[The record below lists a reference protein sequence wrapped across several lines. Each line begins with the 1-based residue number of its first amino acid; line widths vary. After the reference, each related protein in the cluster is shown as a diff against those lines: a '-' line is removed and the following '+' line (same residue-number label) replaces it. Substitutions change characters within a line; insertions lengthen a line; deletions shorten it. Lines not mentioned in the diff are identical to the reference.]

1 MGTTPVFFRS
11 NHSLLRG
18 CRSPEEICRFARE
31 RGFGSVAMADVNSFY
46 GLIRF
51 LKAAKREG
59 VRPVAGVHVEQGG
72 VDLFTALILERKGFS
87 RACALLTRLLT
98 APAGPGRAQEAQGTP
113 RAPGGCSASPPA
125 FDAVSDLATNGWEG
139 LAILSDRPEVLA
151 RLSGAQS
158 CPPGLF
164 AKLAWGRPYAALARL
179 ARDRGIPAAAAADA
193 VFLDDSDERLY
204 PLLRAIDLNTTLEH
218 VPSAERAEKR
228 HRYAPPEEIA
238 RVFSAVPEA
247 VANAEGLVERATCD
261 GIISPRFVFP
271 SFKGMT
277 DEEAFRELG
286 RLCEEGAVR
295 RYGGMR
301 PDVRQRLEHELAII
315 REKGF
320 ASYFLVVRDIVMQCP
335 RTCGRGSAASSI
347 VSYLLSLT
355 HVEPLHYNL
364 FFERFLNR
372 GRVDPPDIDVDF
384 PWDEREAVQRYV
396 FRAYEGRA
404 GMVANHVSFRGRS
417 ALRDPAKALGIP
429 AEEIGSM
436 VRFFRLGE
444 HDRIPP
450 YLREAAARLQGFPR
464 NLGTHCGGV
473 VITPGP
479 ITDYTHVQTSALG
492 FPLIAW
498 EKDATEDAGLVKI
511 DLLGNRSLA
520 VLRDTIALVARRPD
534 GEAIDWERFDPL
546 EDSPTR
552 DLIAGG
558 GTLGVFYVESPA
570 TRQLLTKMGRG
581 DYPHLVIA
589 SSIIRPAANKYI
601 RLFVK
606 RLRGAPYEALHPL
619 VQDTL
624 AETYGIMVYQE
635 DVSRVAID
643 LCGFPIEDADRLRK
657 ILSKKD
663 RELTLPDFRDRFFA
677 GGRSRGVSDEVLQKA
692 WDMILSFD
700 GYSFCKAHSASY
712 AQVSYRVAYL
722 KRRYPLEFIASV
734 INNGGGFYG
743 RQTYL
748 DECRRMGFAVL
759 PPDVNAS
766 AWEYTVE
773 GAGGPAGAGAAGAGP
788 VGGPPTGLRV
798 GLCQLR
804 DIRRPFVDA
813 LLAERARGGPFAGF
827 HDFVRR
833 TDPRLVDLRAL
844 VRSGSLDSVA
854 EGCTRP
860 QLFFRF
866 LNIAKED
873 GLGLVQPVPALV
885 GDYPARTKLADE
897 VRTLGMVVSRHPL
910 TLFRGRIEGIARRHG
925 LGPVISSADIP
936 RYRGRRVWIPGIL
949 VTGKEVVTKGR
960 EPMIFVSFEDEHA
973 IFETVLFPDAFRRY
987 FPMLDD
993 GWAFLVHGR
1002 VDEDYGALSIGVE
1015 RLVKVSR
1022 DSPSAAGAGAGAVE
1036 PSRAAAGG
1044 VADVAAPDRPPV
1056 FAWWSGRGAEGEDGE
1071 GDGGLDAERL
1081 GLAAGS

>member
-1 MGTTPVFFRS
+1 
-11 NHSLLRG
+11 
-18 CRSPEEICRFARE
+18 
-31 RGFGSVAMADVNSFY
+31 MAGVY
-46 GLIRF
+46 VEQ
-51 LKAAKREG
+51 EG
-59 VRPVAGVHVEQGG
+59 VE
-72 VDLFTALILERKGFS
+72 LFTALILDRKGFS
-87 RACALLTRLLT
+87 RACEVLTRLLT
-98 APAGPGRAQEAQGTP
+98 ASGAAAPLQPQGRVQRPQDRLPTSSGSIEPFP
-113 RAPGGCSASPPA
+113 RY
-125 FDAVSDLATNGWEG
+125 DAVSDLASHGWEG
-139 LAILSDRPEVLA
+139 LAILSDRPEVLE
-151 RLSGAQS
+151 RLCGGGPRAAAGGQPAADRSWNM
-158 CPPGLF
+158 CPPDLF
-164 AKLAWGRPYAALARL
+164 AKLAWGRPFAGLARF
-179 ARDRGIPAAAAADA
+179 ARGRGIPAAAVAEP

-218 VPSAERAEKR
+218 VPASERPEAR
-228 HRYAPPEEIA
+228 HRYAPPEAVA
-238 RVFSAVPEA
+238 RFFSAVPEA
-247 VANAEGLVERATCD
+247 IVNAEALVERATCD

-277 DEEAFRELG
+277 DDEAFRELR
-286 RLCEEGAVR
+286 RLCEEGALR

-320 ASYFLVVRDIVMQCP
+320 ASYFLVVRDIVQQCP

-347 VSYLLSLT
+347 VSFLLGIT

-372 GRVDPPDIDVDF
+372 GRADPPDIDVDF

-404 GMVANHVSFRGRS
+404 GMVANHVTFGARS
-417 ALRDPAKALGIP
+417 ALRDPAKALGVP
-429 AEEIGSM
+429 AGEIGSV

-479 ITDYTHVQTSALG
+479 ITGYTHLQTSALG

-546 EDSPTR
+546 EDAPTR

-606 RLRGAPYEALHPL
+606 RLRGAPYEPLHPM
-619 VQDTL
+619 VADTL

-643 LCGFPIEDADRLRK
+643 LAGFPIEDADRLRK

-663 RELTLPDFRDRFFA
+663 RELTLPDYREKFFA
-677 GGRSRGVSDEVLQKA
+677 GGRARGVSAETLEKA

-748 DECRRMGFAVL
+748 DECRRMGFAIL

-773 GAGGPAGAGAAGAGP
+773 GAGGA
-788 VGGPPTGLRV
+788 VSGPPSGLRV
-798 GLCQLR
+798 GLGQLR

-813 LLAERARGGPFAGF
+813 LLAERVRGGPFAGF

-844 VRSGSLDSVA
+844 IRSGSLDSVSD
-854 EGCTRP
+854 GCTRP

-873 GLGLVQPVPALV
+873 GLGLVQPVPSLV
-885 GDYPARTKLADE
+885 GDYPGRVKLADE
-897 VRTLGMVVSRHPL
+897 VRTLGIVVSKHPL
-910 TLFRGRIEGIARRHG
+910 SLFRGRIERIARRHG
-925 LGPVISSADIP
+925 LEPVISSADIP

-949 VTGKEVVTKGR
+949 VTGKEVATKGR
-960 EPMIFVSFEDEHA
+960 EPMIFVSFEDETS
-973 IFETVLFPDAFRRY
+973 IFETVLFPDAFRRFY
-987 FPMLDD
+987 PLLDD
-993 GWAFLVHGR
+993 GWAFLVYGR
-1002 VDEDYGALSIGVE
+1002 VDEDFGALSIGVE

-1022 DSPSAAGAGAGAVE
+1022 DSATGEAGE
-1036 PSRAAAGG
+1036 AAAA
-1044 VADVAAPDRPPV
+1044 ADVAAPERPPV
-1056 FAWWSGRGAEGEDGE
+1056 FAWWSGEGEVVDGE
-1071 GDGGLDAERL
+1071 AVEGWAAGERL